1 MAETSQGGAAVQ
13 HQDSVKETGTED
25 EKPEKR
31 MPSGTAEQTETY
43 EKREEELKQHYRRK
57 CEKMELDFREQLGK
71 LEQEINDYKTG
82 GTMRRSDSKELLPP
96 NSEFKVF
103 SLNSE

>member
-25 EKPEKR
+25 EESEKG
-31 MPSGTAEQTETY
+31 MPSWTAEQIKMY
-43 EKREEELKQHYRRK
+43 KKIVKVNQLYKRKP
-57 CEKMELDFREQLGK
+57 EKMELDFREQLRK

-82 GTMRRSDSKELLPP
+82 GTMKRRSSSEFLPP
-96 NSEFKVF
+96 NSE
-103 SLNSE
+103 